1 MINIQTYLGTKD
13 LDTYFEELSNP
24 KKFFINI
31 DEFGAKETLNR
42 MLTKNKG
49 IDLYG
54 VVCIQINGVDVSTF
68 IDWDDIDL
76 MWTALLTMVRE
87 YVDDGKYSETQ
98 MFINGLEWSI
108 KKIQSSPKDLV
119 LFKVLRNNALFDLR
133 SDLPVPKEARVS
145 CNEIDFLRAVVIAGE
160 KYLFFRDEDTRTHNL
175 IEAKRLLK
183 ELKCGIKDMN

>member
-1 MINIQTYLGTKD
+1 MIQIQTYLGTKD

-24 KKFFINI
+24 ENFFINI
-31 DEFGAKETLNR
+31 DEFGSKETLNR

-68 IDWDDIDL
+68 IDWDDVDL
-76 MWTALLTMVRE
+76 MWTALLTMVSE

-98 MFINGLEWSI
+98 LFTNPLEWSI

-119 LFKVLRNNALFDLR
+119 LFRVFRKSALFDLR
-133 SDLPVPKEARVS
+133 TDLPVSKETRVS
-145 CNEIDFLRAVVIAGE
+145 CNEIDFLNAVVIAGE
-160 KYLFFRDEDTRTHNL
+160 KYIVFRDEDTRSHNL

-183 ELKCGIKDMN
+183 DLKSEMKNIY